1 MIGSEPV
8 VQDASADGQEA
19 APASERLPDEP
30 RMVYVG
36 NLAWGVT
43 WQELKDHMKQ
53 AGTVE
58 FARILTT
65 DGYESGRSR
74 GIAYV
79 RYATE
84 DEAKAAIASLNQ
96 SELNGRAIS
105 VDVWTGKKPGA
116 APKGGGKGFFG
127 KGKGGYWMKGGMPY
141 MYGMK
146 GGMGKGF
153 GKSIKMHGEFNQM
166 VFVGNLPFK
175 AEWQELKDHMKTA
188 GSVEFVKILTEGGF
202 DYGRSRGIAC
212 VRYSTEEAA
221 NEAIKTLNGSE
232 LMGRQLTVDKWTKSA
247 AAAAAGDAAPAPE
260 EKAE

>member
-1 MIGSEPV
+1 MEPALPETGLAAGA
-8 VQDASADGQEA
+8 DAPEK
-19 APASERLPDEP
+19 LPDEP

-36 NLAWGVT
+36 NLAWSVS

-58 FARILTT
+58 FSRILTT

-84 DEAKAAIASLNQ
+84 DEAKTAVATLNQ
-96 SELNGRAIS
+96 SELNGRQIS
-105 VDVWTGKKPGA
+105 VDVWTGKKPGSGM
-116 APKGGGKGFFG
+116 PKGGGKGFFG
-127 KGKGGYWMKGGMPY
+127 KGGKGGYWTKGGVPNGG
-141 MYGMK
+141 YGFK
-146 GGMGKGF
+146 GFGKGF
-153 GKSIKMHGEFNQM
+153 GKSVKMHGEFNQM

-175 AEWQELKDHMKTA
+175 AEWQELKDHMKAA

-212 VRYSTEEAA
+212 VRYNTEEEAA
-221 NEAIKTLNGSE
+221 KAVETLHGSE
-232 LMGRQLTVDKWTKSA
+232 LMGRPLTVDRWTQSA
-247 AAAAAGDAAPAPE
+247 TSAMEGGPAPGE
-260 EKAE
+260 RAADSQE